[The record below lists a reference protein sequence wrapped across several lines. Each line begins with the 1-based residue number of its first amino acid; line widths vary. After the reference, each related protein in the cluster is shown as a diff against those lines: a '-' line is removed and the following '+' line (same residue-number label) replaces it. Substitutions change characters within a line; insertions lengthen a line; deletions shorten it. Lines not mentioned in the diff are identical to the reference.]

1 MADPVDPWITEALV
15 SLANSREAEMAR
27 VARVLH
33 DDLGPILSAA
43 GLQLDALRMDFR
55 EQASEVAART
65 AEIQKLLERAIDR
78 VRELSYELN
87 PATVDR
93 AGLYFA
99 LERLSNRVRSSFQG
113 AVNLSYDPS
122 VRLPPPVAKRIY
134 QIVECALDNAVRHS
148 GATIIDILA
157 RLSKESIIAE
167 VADNG
172 RGFSFNDP
180 AVASKGLG
188 LAFMRMHARLGGL
201 NLTIESRTGEGSVI
215 KVAYSAPGAPAR
227 ETDGMSA

>member
-1 MADPVDPWITEALV
+1 MADPVDQRITEALV

-33 DDLGPILSAA
+33 DDVGPILSAA

-55 EQASEVAART
+55 EQAPEVSART

-78 VRELSYELN
+78 VRDLSYELN

-93 AGLYFA
+93 AGLHFA
-99 LERLSNRVRSSFQG
+99 LEHLSRRVRASFPG
-113 AVNLSYDPS
+113 AIHLSYDPS
-122 VRLPPPVAKRIY
+122 VRPPPAVAKCIF

-148 GATIIDILA
+148 GATKIDLIA
-157 RLSKESIIAE
+157 RHSRESIIAE

-172 RGFSFNDP
+172 RGFPFNDS

-201 NLTIESRTGEGSVI
+201 HLTIDSHTGKGTIVRVS
-215 KVAYSAPGAPAR
+215 YTAPGSSAR
-227 ETDGMSA
+227 EADRVSA